1 MAQSGRSQEFR
12 KDLAKIRQAVCGSVY
27 GMDTIHRLE
36 RVVAGAL
43 LSGGVALAGLAPAA
57 GTAYA
62 DDHCSTRT
70 GCYHGP
76 GMRWCPGD
84 YVWPG
89 LVVTGWDLSVCHA
102 YHATFNDNND
112 PIGIAEGPGPPL
124 ISIPTTT
131 RQCRPISFLFP

>member
-1 MAQSGRSQEFR
+1 M
-12 KDLAKIRQAVCGSVY
+12 K
-27 GMDTIHRLE
+27 
-36 RVVAGAL
+36 
-43 LSGGVALAGLAPAA
+43 GVITNTPHTLTRIIA
-57 GTAYA
+57 GTALSGAVAAAGLTVAATAQA
-62 DDHCSTRT
+62 DPNDHCSTRT